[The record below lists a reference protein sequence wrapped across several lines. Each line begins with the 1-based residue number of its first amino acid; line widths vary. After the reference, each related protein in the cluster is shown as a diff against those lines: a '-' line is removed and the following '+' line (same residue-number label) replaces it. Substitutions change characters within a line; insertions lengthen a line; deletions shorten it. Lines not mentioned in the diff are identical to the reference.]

1 MKGLT
6 SFLSGL
12 ILGVLTGATLAILVA
27 PESGEDL
34 RGQIRQRVETIQSEV
49 SRAAQERRAELEA
62 QFAHSKQIPL
72 NS

>member
-27 PESGEDL
+27 PESGDEL

-49 SRAAQERRAELEA
+49 GRAAQERRAELERELA
-62 QFAHSKQIPL
+62 GLRRAH
-72 NS
+72 

>member
-49 SRAAQERRAELEA
+49 SRAAQERRAELEQELA
-62 QFAHSKQIPL
+62 GLRRVH
-72 NS
+72 

>member
-27 PESGEDL
+27 PESGEEL

-49 SRAAQERRAELEA
+49 SRAAQDRRAELERELA
-62 QFAHSKQIPL
+62 GLRRAH
-72 NS
+72 

>member
-49 SRAAQERRAELEA
+49 SRAAQDRRAELERELA
-62 QFAHSKQIPL
+62 GLRRAH
-72 NS
+72 

>member
-49 SRAAQERRAELEA
+49 SRAAQERRAELEQELA
-62 QFAHSKQIPL
+62 GLRRAH
-72 NS
+72 

>member
-27 PESGEDL
+27 PESGEEL
-34 RGQIRQRVETIQSEV
+34 RGQIRQRAETIQSEV
-49 SRAAQERRAELEA
+49 SRAAQERRAELERELA
-62 QFAHSKQIPL
+62 GLRRAH
-72 NS
+72 